1 MKLSGN
7 SRKGRHVGKNS
18 EINTGINSENNSGFD
33 SGLASEFKAPV
44 KRKKRRA
51 LKIAIASVL
60 VLIVAA
66 VGIMAVL
73 KLGAAPPEVKSTL
86 RPRPPGA
93 VQPGQQPVDPDDPD
107 ATPLPEVSVEPVG
120 RNGGMYTFLV
130 LGMDDGNG
138 NTDTMMVATLN
149 TETHKLNVVSIPRD
163 TLVNVSWPTKKAN
176 SLFANVGIDGTI
188 TKLADILGYEVDFY
202 VIVDLKAFSALVDA
216 VDGVDFDVPVS
227 MNYDDPSQN
236 LSIHISKGMHHMN
249 GKDAIGVVRFRSGY
263 ASADIGRIATQQKFL
278 MSAASQILAKKN
290 SISIKSIVEIF
301 LKYVKT
307 DLTSFNLVWL
317 ADELFKLDAENIVF
331 DMIPGNTG
339 DSVGGQSY
347 VTIYVNEWLEM
358 LNSKLNPFD
367 HEITAD
373 ELSIYTRGSNR
384 QLYVT
389 DGVYAGKQS
398 WGSGSTGTSSGSS
411 SATKPSAT
419 PDPAPTPSTSP
430 SPPPD
435 FDPSATPDPN
445 DPTTTPDGVTPTPPS
460 DDPNNPAPPDAAPT
474 IPPDGGDPNAPV
486 PTPTPEPTPT
496 PTDPGNGWGSPDFGD
511 PPPAGESASSDAG
524 PGATDPNYE

>member
-7 SRKGRHVGKNS
+7 SRRGQHVG
-18 EINTGINSENNSGFD
+18 SGSG
-33 SGLASEFKAPV
+33 SGLLEESKTPV
-44 KRKKRRA
+44 KKKSRG

-73 KLGAAPPEVKSTL
+73 KLGAKPPEVKNTL

-93 VQPGQQPVDPDDPD
+93 TQGQQPVYDPDDPD
-107 ATPLPEVSVEPVG
+107 ATIPPAIPPAEEVG

-149 TETHKLNVVSIPRD
+149 TTTHKLNVVSIPRD

-176 SLFANVGIDGTI
+176 SLFANLGIEGTI
-188 TKLADILGYEVDFY
+188 TKLADIIGYEVDFY
-202 VIVDLKAFSALVDA
+202 VIVDLKAFAALVDA
-216 VDGVDFDVPVS
+216 VDGVDFEVPVS
-227 MNYDDPSQN
+227 MNYDDPAQN
-236 LSIHISKGMHHMN
+236 LSIHISKGMHHLN
-249 GKDAIGVVRFRSGY
+249 GKDAVGVMRFRSGY
-263 ASADIGRIATQQKFL
+263 ASADIGRIGTQQKFL
-278 MSAASQILAKKN
+278 VSAASQILAKKS

-317 ADELFKLDAENIVF
+317 ADEFFKLDAENIIF
-331 DMIPGNTG
+331 DMIPGNTT

-358 LNSKLNPFD
+358 LNGKLNPFD
-367 HEITAD
+367 HEITAE

-398 WGSGSTGTSSGSS
+398 WGNSGSS
-411 SATKPSAT
+411 SSSSSSSSSTAKPT
-419 PDPAPTPSTSP
+419 PTPAPTETPSTSP

-435 FDPSATPDPN
+435 WDPSVTPDPN
-445 DPTTTPDGVTPTPPS
+445 DPTPPDGVTPTPPI
-460 DDPNNPAPPDAAPT
+460 DDPNNPVIPGDDPT
-474 IPPDGGDPNAPV
+474 PPPDGVEPPV

-511 PPPAGESASSDAG
+511 TPVSSDYA
-524 PGATDPNYE
+524 PAATDPNLE